1 MSTHP
6 FDSSPFAGVKLKNVP
21 QHLQA
26 EASHYNM
33 QAAARWENYGKVAN
47 AVDAAMAEQHRIC
60 KAFDNE
66 GWEGDEDGWVS
77 PSGIPDHEWA
87 SDYGLPLPYDLDW
100 ESYKAQKRIEHG
112 WKLDDSG
119 WYAPDGTPIRH
130 WTGVLPEYCVEYCE
144 A

>member
-47 AVDAAMAEQHRIC
+47 AVDAAMADQDRIC
-60 KAFDNE
+60 KAFDKE
-66 GWEGDEDGWVS
+66 GWDGDEGGWVS
-77 PSGIPDHEWA
+77 PNGILDYDWVNE
-87 SDYGLPLPYDLDW
+87 YGLPLPGDLDW
-100 ESYKAQKRIEHG
+100 ESYKLQKRTEHG

-119 WYAPDGTPIRH
+119 WYAPCGKHETEVS
-130 WTGVLPEYCVEYCE
+130 GLAPEYII
-144 A
+144 

>member
-1 MSTHP
+1 MSTNP

-33 QAAARWENYGKVAN
+33 QAAARWENYCKVAA
-47 AVDAAMAEQHRIC
+47 AVDDAMVEQDRIC

-77 PSGIPDHEWA
+77 PNGIPDHEWE

-100 ESYKAQKRIEHG
+100 ESYKLQKRTEHG
-112 WKLDDSG
+112 WK
-119 WYAPDGTPIRH
+119 TTH
-130 WTGVLPEYCVEYCE
+130 V
-144 A
+144 